1 MGKIFQITRA
11 FWVKLS
17 ILVSNFLYSLFP
29 APTTEKDAFPKN
41 LRLKKDAFPSWMF
54 GLKVYR

>member
-1 MGKIFQITRA
+1 MGKIFQIPRM

-17 ILVSNFLYSLFP
+17 ILASNFLYSLFP
-29 APTTEKDAFPKN
+29 APTTEKDAFT
-41 LRLKKDAFPSWMF
+41 SWMF

>member
-1 MGKIFQITRA
+1 MGKIFQISKT

-17 ILVSNFLYSLFP
+17 ILASGFLFSLLP
-29 APTTEKDAFPKN
+29 PPTTEKDAFPKN